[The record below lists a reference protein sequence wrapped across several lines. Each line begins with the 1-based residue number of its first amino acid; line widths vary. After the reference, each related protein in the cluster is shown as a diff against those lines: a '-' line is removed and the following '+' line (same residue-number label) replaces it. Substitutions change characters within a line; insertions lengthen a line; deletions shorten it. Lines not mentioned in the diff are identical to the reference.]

1 MYKIIGADGK
11 EYGPVTTEQL
21 RQWITEGRSNAQTQ
35 VQSEGGTEWKPLGT
49 LPEFAETF
57 VRIQPPLPQVEAV
70 NTQRW
75 AEEIVARDYQI
86 DIGNCIKR
94 AWNLWKANFGLM
106 VAVNLVVGL
115 LLGGIGAL
123 ISLAV
128 RVPIGFQTTAG
139 SVAGFVAN
147 SLWCFVFGGALMGGL
162 FAFNLKL
169 IRGQPAS
176 FADVFAGFGKA
187 FGSLTATNIVM
198 TLLVYLGLALCLIPG
213 IYLAIAWVFALPLVI
228 DKKLGFWEAMELS
241 RKVVTKN
248 WWTVFALAL
257 LAGLIGSAGIVVCCI
272 GILFTVPLTYAVL
285 MYAYE
290 DIFGP
295 RTTQTA

>member
-1 MYKIIGADGK
+1 MYRIIGADGK

-35 VQSEGGTEWKPLGT
+35 VQSEGSIEWKPLGT
-49 LPEFAETF
+49 LPEFAGVFTAT
-57 VRIQPPLPQVEAV
+57 QPLPPRVEAI

-75 AEEIVARDYQI
+75 SEEILARDYQI
-86 DIGNCIKR
+86 DFGGCIKR
-94 AWNLWKANFGLM
+94 AWNLLKANFGLM
-106 VAVNLVVGL
+106 VAVNLVFGL

-128 RVPIGFQTTAG
+128 RVPLGFHSRVG
-139 SVAGFVAN
+139 LVAGIGAN
-147 SLWCFVFGGALMGGL
+147 TLWAFAVGGALMGGL

-176 FADVFAGFGKA
+176 FADAFAGFGKP
-187 FGSLTATNIVM
+187 FGVLTATYIVVG
-198 TLLVYLGLALCLIPG
+198 LLVYLGLALCLIPG
-213 IYLAIAWVFALPLVI
+213 IYLAIAWIFALPLVI

-241 RKVVTKN
+241 RKVVKKN

-257 LAGLIGSAGIVVCCI
+257 LAGLVGSAGIVVCCI
-272 GILFTVPLTYAVL
+272 GVFFTVPLTYAIL

-295 RTTQTA
+295 TTTQTA

>member
-21 RQWITEGRSNAQTQ
+21 RQWITEGRSNAQTR
-35 VQSEGGTEWKPLGT
+35 VQSEGSAEWKPLGS

-57 VRIQPPLPQVEAV
+57 VRIQPPPPQVEAV
-70 NTQRW
+70 HTQRW
-75 AEEIVARDYQI
+75 SENILARDYQI
-86 DIGNCIKR
+86 DIGSCIKR
-94 AWNLWKANFGLM
+94 AWNLWKANLGLM
-106 VAVNLVVGL
+106 VAVNLVLGL

-128 RVPIGFQTTAG
+128 HVPIGFHTIAG
-139 SVAGFVAN
+139 SVAGFVA
-147 SLWCFVFGGALMGGL
+147 SMFWAFAVGGALTGGL

-169 IRGQPAS
+169 IRGQR
-176 FADVFAGFGKA
+176 ADFSDAFAGFGKS
-187 FGSLTATNIVM
+187 FGALTATYIVM
-198 TLLVYLGLALCLIPG
+198 TLLVYLGLVLCLIPG

-228 DKKLGFWEAMELS
+228 DKNMRFWEAMELS

-248 WWTVFALAL
+248 WWMVFALVL
-257 LAGLIGSAGIVVCCI
+257 LAGLVGAAGIVACCI
-272 GILFTVPLTYAVL
+272 GILFTVPLTYAIL

-290 DIFGP
+290 DIFGSH
-295 RTTQTA
+295 TA